1 MLLTRL
7 AIIGNGMVGHHLIQ
21 TMADQGI
28 IDQYA
33 ITLFCEE
40 PTLAYDRVNLTKYL
54 SGSSAD
60 DLSLGK
66 MTDYE
71 AWGLDVKLGVT
82 VNNIDL
88 ASRCVTASDDS
99 QTVYDKL
106 VLATGSY
113 PFVPP
118 VPGHDNDACF
128 VYRTL
133 ADLDAIEAAA
143 KTAQSGVVVGG
154 GLLGLEAAKALVDL
168 GLTTHVVEFSDRLMM
183 QQLDAEGGALLRHKI
198 TQLGVQI
205 HTEKNTQR
213 IDLQDD
219 GSLNMI
225 FADGQQ
231 LATDLLVFSAGI
243 RPRDQLAGN
252 AGIELGERGGIT
264 INDQCLTS
272 DPNVYAI
279 GECALWQGRIF
290 GLVAPGYQ
298 MAKAAVAHLQN
309 SSQPFTG
316 ADMSTKLKLM
326 GVDVASIG
334 DAQGTS
340 TGAKSYRLID
350 ERSGSYQKLVVNAA
364 GNKLL
369 GAILVGDASLYGELL
384 QYCLNGLELPEQPE
398 MLLFPNTGEASA
410 LSKPTL
416 PDSATICAC
425 HNVCKGDLNRAVE
438 MGHVNVADVKAHT
451 KAATGCGGCGP
462 MVADIV
468 QAAVLAQ
475 GGEVNDDLCEHF
487 AYSRQALYDLVR
499 IKQLQTFDE
508 VLAQYGSGIGCEI
521 CKPALASILASCW
534 NQFVLSQ
541 NQLAQQ
547 DTNDRFLANIQK
559 NGTYSVVPRVAAGE
573 IKPAQLIVLGE
584 VAQEFNLYCKI
595 TGGQRIDLLGARQEQ
610 LPAIWQRLID
620 AGFETGQAYGKSVRT
635 VKSCVGDNWCRYGTG
650 DSMGLAI
657 AIEHRYKGLRSPHKL
672 KFAVSGCI
680 RECAEAR
687 SKDIGVI
694 ATDKGWNLYVCG
706 NGGIQPRHADLFAT
720 DLDEQSLIKYVDRLL
735 MFYIKTADRLQ
746 RTSTWLGQLDGG
758 LDYLKR
764 VVIDDYLG
772 LAEQLEVQM
781 QDLVDGYQCEWK
793 ATLEDPQARARFKP
807 FVNSDATDA
816 SIQMHSVRGQTSP
829 VPSVP
834 PLAAPAPRDR
844 HQLINLEQ
852 IS

>member
-7 AIIGNGMVGHHLIQ
+7 AIVGNGMVGHHLIQ
-21 TMADQGI
+21 SLADQGV

-40 PTLAYDRVNLTKYL
+40 PQLAYDRVNLTKYL

-60 DLSLGK
+60 DLSLGN
-66 MTDYE
+66 MGDYE
-71 AWGLDVKLGVT
+71 RWGLDVKLGVT
-82 VNNIDL
+82 VTNIDL
-88 ASRCVTASDDS
+88 QSHCVSASDGS
-99 QTVYDKL
+99 HTQYHKL
-106 VLATGSY
+106 ILATGSY

-118 VPGHDNDACF
+118 VPGHDLKPCF

-133 ADLDAIEAAA
+133 ADLDVIEAAA
-143 KTAQSGVVVGG
+143 KSAQIGVVVGG

-183 QQLDAEGGALLRHKI
+183 QQLDADGGALLRQKI
-198 TQLGVQI
+198 TSLGVQI
-205 HTEKNTQR
+205 HTSKNTKS
-213 IDLQDD
+213 INLNDD
-219 GSLNMI
+219 GSLSMA
-225 FADGQQ
+225 FADGST
-231 LATDLLVFSAGI
+231 LNTDLLVFSAGI
-243 RPRDQLAGN
+243 RPRDQLARDSGL
-252 AGIELGERGGIT
+252 GVGERGGIT
-264 INDQCLTS
+264 IDDNCQTS
-272 DPNVYAI
+272 DADVYAI

-298 MAKAAVAHLQN
+298 MAKVVIGHLQHTC
-309 SSQPFTG
+309 QPFTG

-334 DAQGTS
+334 DAQGT
-340 TGAKSYRLID
+340 TDGARSYRLID
-350 ERSGSYQKLVVNAA
+350 ERNGTYQKLVVNSD
-364 GNKLL
+364 GNTLL

-384 QYCLNGLELPEQPE
+384 QYCLNGLALPEHPE
-398 MLLFPNTGEASA
+398 TLLLPSVGESDQ
-410 LSKPTL
+410 KPEL

-425 HNVCKGDLNRAVE
+425 HNVTKGDLCNSVQA
-438 MGHVNVADVKAHT
+438 GHSNLAQVKSQT
-451 KAATGCGGCGP
+451 KAGTGCGGCSP

-468 QAAVLAQ
+468 KTAVLAH
-475 GGEVNDDLCEHF
+475 GGEVNHNLCDHF
-487 AYSRQALYDLVR
+487 PYSRQALYDLIR
-499 IKQLQTFDE
+499 IKQLTTFDQA
-508 VLAQYGSGIGCEI
+508 LAQYGSGIGCEI
-521 CKPALASILASCW
+521 CKPAIASILASCW
-534 NQFVLSQ
+534 NHYVLAREHVS
-541 NQLAQQ
+541 QQ
-547 DTNDRFLANIQK
+547 DSNDRFLANIQK

-573 IKPAQLIVLGE
+573 IKPEQLIVLGE

-595 TGGQRIDLLGARQEQ
+595 TGGQRIDLLGAQQEQ
-610 LPAIWQRLID
+610 LPDIWHQLID

-657 AIEHRYKGLRSPHKL
+657 ALENRYKGLRSPHKL

-720 DLDEQSLIKYVDRLL
+720 DLSSETLIKYVDRLL

-758 LDYLKR
+758 LDYLKQ
-764 VVIDDYLG
+764 VVIDDYLD
-772 LAEQLEVQM
+772 LSAEFEQQM
-781 QDLVDGYQCEWK
+781 QHIVDSYQCEWK
-793 ATLEDPQARARFKP
+793 ATLQDPEASARFKP
-807 FVNSDATDA
+807 FVNSEAKDT
-816 SIQMHSVRGQTSP
+816 SIQMHMLRGQTSP
-829 VPSVP
+829 L
-834 PLAAPAPRDR
+834 PLAGRDN
-844 HQLINLEQ
+844 LINLEQ
-852 IS
+852 I

>member
-7 AIIGNGMVGHHLIQ
+7 AIVGNGMVGHCLIQ
-21 TMADQGI
+21 SLADQGI
-28 IDQYA
+28 IDQYT

-40 PTLAYDRVNLTKYL
+40 PKLAYDRVNLTKYL
-54 SGSSAD
+54 SGSNAE
-60 DLSLGK
+60 DLSLGNI
-66 MTDYE
+66 TDYE
-71 AWGLDVKLGVT
+71 SWGLDVKLGVA
-82 VNNIDL
+82 VEKIDL
-88 ASRCVTASDDS
+88 QSHCVSGSDGS
-99 QTVYDKL
+99 HTQYDKL
-106 VLATGSY
+106 ILATGSY

-118 VPGHDNDACF
+118 VPGHDLDPCF

-143 KTAQSGVVVGG
+143 KTAKTGVVVGG

-183 QQLDAEGGALLRHKI
+183 QQLDAEGGALLRQKI
-198 TQLGVQI
+198 TALGVQI
-205 HTEKNTQR
+205 HTSKNTQS
-213 IDLQDD
+213 IDLQID
-219 GSLNMI
+219 GSLSMA
-225 FADGQQ
+225 FADGSQ
-231 LATDLLVFSAGI
+231 LVTDLLVFSAGI
-243 RPRDQLAGN
+243 RPRDQLARD
-252 AGIELGERGGIT
+252 AGLELGERGGIT
-264 INDQCLTS
+264 IDDNCLTS
-272 DPNVYAI
+272 DPDVYAI

-298 MAKAAVAHLQN
+298 MAKVVISHLQN
-309 SSQPFTG
+309 SEQAFTG

-340 TGAKSYRLID
+340 VGAKSYRLTD
-350 ERSGSYQKLVVNAA
+350 ERNGTYQKLVVNSD
-364 GNKLL
+364 GDKLL

-384 QYCLNGLELPEQPE
+384 QYCLNGLALPEHPE
-398 MLLFPNTGEASA
+398 MLLLPSTSEASP
-410 LSKPTL
+410 KPEL
-416 PDSATICAC
+416 PDSATICSC
-425 HNVCKGDLNRAVE
+425 HNVTKGDLCNTVQA
-438 MGHVNVADVKAHT
+438 GHSNLADVKAKT
-451 KAATGCGGCGP
+451 KAGTGCGGCGP

-468 QAAVLAQ
+468 QTAVLSH
-475 GGEVNDDLCEHF
+475 GGEVNHDLCGHF
-487 AYSRQALYDLVR
+487 SYSRQALYDLVR
-499 IKQLQTFDE
+499 IKQLKTFGQ

-521 CKPALASILASCW
+521 CKPAVASILASCW
-534 NQFVLSQ
+534 NQYVLAGEH
-541 NQLAQQ
+541 LAQQ
-547 DTNDRFLANIQK
+547 DSNDRFLANIQK

-584 VAQEFNLYCKI
+584 VAQEFDLYCKI
-595 TGGQRIDLLGARQEQ
+595 TGGQRIDLLGAQQEQ
-610 LPAIWQRLID
+610 LPDIWQRLIE

-657 AIEHRYKGLRSPHKL
+657 ALENRYKGLRSPHKL

-720 DLDEQSLIKYVDRLL
+720 DLTSETLIKYVDRLL

-758 LDYLKR
+758 LDYLKQ
-764 VVIDDYLG
+764 VVIEDYLKLSG
-772 LAEQLEVQM
+772 EFEEQM
-781 QDLVDGYQCEWK
+781 QSLVNSYKCEWK
-793 ATLEDPQARARFKP
+793 ATLEDPEASARFKP
-807 FVNSDATDA
+807 FVNSDAKDE
-816 SIQMHSVRGQTSP
+816 SIQMHLVRGQTSP
-829 VPSVP
+829 VPNSG
-834 PLAAPAPRDR
+834 RGD
-844 HQLINLEQ
+844 LINLTQ
-852 IS
+852 VL

>member
-7 AIIGNGMVGHHLIQ
+7 AIVGNGMVGHCLIQ
-21 TMADQGI
+21 SLADQGI

-40 PTLAYDRVNLTKYL
+40 PKLAYDRVNLTKYL
-54 SGSSAD
+54 SGSSAE
-60 DLSLGK
+60 DLSLGNI
-66 MTDYE
+66 TDYE
-71 AWGLDVKLGVT
+71 SWGLDVKLGVA
-82 VNNIDL
+82 VEKIDL
-88 ASRCVTASDDS
+88 QSHCVSGSDGS
-99 QTVYDKL
+99 HTQYDKL
-106 VLATGSY
+106 ILATGSY

-118 VPGHDNDACF
+118 VPGHDLDPCF

-143 KTAQSGVVVGG
+143 KTAKTGVVVGG

-183 QQLDAEGGALLRHKI
+183 QQLDAEGGALLRQKI
-198 TQLGVQI
+198 TALGVQI
-205 HTEKNTQR
+205 HTSKNTQS
-213 IDLQDD
+213 IDLQSD
-219 GSLNMI
+219 GSLSMA
-225 FADGQQ
+225 FADGSQ
-231 LATDLLVFSAGI
+231 LVTDLLVFSAGI
-243 RPRDQLAGN
+243 RPRDQLARD
-252 AGIELGERGGIT
+252 AGLELGERGGIT
-264 INDQCLTS
+264 IDDNCLTS
-272 DPNVYAI
+272 DPDVYAI

-298 MAKAAVAHLQN
+298 MAKVVISHLQN
-309 SSQPFTG
+309 SEQAFTG

-340 TGAKSYRLID
+340 IGAKSYRLTD
-350 ERSGSYQKLVVNAA
+350 ERNGTYQKLVVN
-364 GNKLL
+364 GDGDKLL

-384 QYCLNGLELPEQPE
+384 QYCLNGLALPEHPE
-398 MLLFPNTGEASA
+398 MLLLPSTSEASP
-410 LSKPTL
+410 KPEL
-416 PDSATICAC
+416 PDSATICSC
-425 HNVCKGDLNRAVE
+425 HNVTKGDLCNTVQA
-438 MGHVNVADVKAHT
+438 GHSNLADVKAKT
-451 KAATGCGGCGP
+451 KAGTGCGGCGP

-468 QAAVLAQ
+468 QTAVLSH
-475 GGEVNDDLCEHF
+475 GGEVNHDLCGHF
-487 AYSRQALYDLVR
+487 SYSRQALYDLVR
-499 IKQLQTFDE
+499 IKQLKTFGQ

-521 CKPALASILASCW
+521 CKPAVASILASCW
-534 NQFVLSQ
+534 NQYVLAGEH
-541 NQLAQQ
+541 LAQQ
-547 DTNDRFLANIQK
+547 DSNDRFLANIQK

-584 VAQEFNLYCKI
+584 VAQEFDLYCKI
-595 TGGQRIDLLGARQEQ
+595 TGGQRIDLLGAQQEQ
-610 LPAIWQRLID
+610 LPDIWQRLIE

-657 AIEHRYKGLRSPHKL
+657 ALENRYKGLRSPHKL

-720 DLDEQSLIKYVDRLL
+720 DLTSETLIKYVDRLL

-758 LDYLKR
+758 LDYLKQ
-764 VVIDDYLG
+764 VVIEDYLKLSG
-772 LAEQLEVQM
+772 EFEEQM
-781 QDLVDGYQCEWK
+781 QSLVNSYKCEWK
-793 ATLEDPQARARFKP
+793 ATLEDPEASARFKP
-807 FVNSDATDA
+807 FVNSDAKDE
-816 SIQMHSVRGQTSP
+816 SIQMHLVRGQTSP
-829 VPSVP
+829 VPNSG
-834 PLAAPAPRDR
+834 RGD
-844 HQLINLEQ
+844 LINLTQ
-852 IS
+852 VL